1 MSQSKELV
9 IASSADFVTELLPSA
24 QRTALLYHLSYL
36 GLAKFPKLERVLRE
50 RAVQTQLL
58 FGSSDA
64 LLLKCAATSKNLV
77 TTLLPALKVA
87 VEKDK
92 TILAIKSL
100 EKARAWIT
108 EIVDKVEQMVERY
121 DKHNQSVATCTSDV
135 ILVKAETVE
144 TDEKIL
150 QDIQA
155 LKGAVLKEEEK
166 LKKNTEEIKRIDEMI
181 ALKNQEL
188 QNYIRQAS
196 GKRNRLGFLTAL
208 VPFVGALVNAIF
220 GAKIDAGLAAKIQ
233 AVSNELSRL
242 SNEKSNLKNLEWSIH
257 VRLTDNQLELARKTI
272 ERKSIPN
279 PVHLNDVQT
288 CLTRIQQILIQIQ
301 KFWESVSVMLEA
313 LKEETFANEPF
324 IEDSEMKD
332 IFLEAIVTAQQ
343 HWKAFGESCLYARG
357 IFSLQSKNAY
367 KFLEISPSSLSK
379 DEWKEQYN
387 AVIVQLN
394 KISPDPFTPSA
405 RAAISNVLA

>member
-50 RAVQTQLL
+50 RDVQTQLL
-58 FGSSDA
+58 FGSSEA

-108 EIVDKVEQMVERY
+108 EIVVKVEQMVERY
-121 DKHNQSVATCTSDV
+121 DKQNQSVATCTSDV

-144 TDEKIL
+144 TDAKIL

-257 VRLTDNQLELARKTI
+257 VRLTNNQLELARKTI

-313 LKEETFANEPF
+313 LKEETFANEHF

-367 KFLEISPSSLSK
+367 KFLEISPSSLSE